1 MIWQRVEDYGWDA
14 EDRAYIYLAD
24 KRLYRRTDPPPPPEP
39 KAKPKKNSKKAR
51 ASLRASKRRKLSE
64 PAESEHDATPEVE
77 ESITIIEK
85 EDDGFGG
92 MVWEC
97 VAITLEEFTALAS
110 SMEKT
115 RDPNEKAL
123 RKRIIEEILPDL
135 EKVEEKRKQKAA
147 LAEKELLVL
156 EKLATAKRS
165 SRIRGKVEQQKHD
178 EEQRE
183 AERKKA
189 ADLVMA
195 KKEQAKWMKLE
206 KERESRMIT
215 REQRLKEREVR
226 RILHEEELANL
237 SEDGKK
243 LETGE
248 SRLSERHLKAEIE
261 RKKQELEDLAE
272 EEDWIFD
279 CICGAYGQID
289 DGTHSIAC
297 EKCNIWQHSK
307 CVGVS
312 EEEAERTEFEFICT
326 TCVRRAK
333 DAERAKTQPPIKI
346 KLNRPGSSSSSGLPK
361 ENGGSPTG
369 LLPSTS
375 NGTSDIQA
383 SPTKPRQQLPLPFD
397 SPPKKKLPQM
407 ASWQTSS
414 IPSMKDVQ
422 AQQAPSEPSMGPS
435 LRETVEPP
443 TSAPQAPLG
452 RTDPYSSYSTNG
464 SNSTPQQSFSHP
476 SGSHAFS
483 SPHPQ
488 SPINLPPP
496 SQNKVYQFVN
506 GNNQYNHNGSGESS
520 QVQGTPLHSASQG
533 YSGARPGSSD
543 GGYRRNSVT
552 MPSPLASAP
561 ILAPGIQT
569 PAPAFHPSG
578 SPAGSVHLPP
588 NSSPPTSQDVPTDST
603 LPPSST
609 GISPTKHSPPR
620 ITSNGHLGSATPSM
634 LPPVASLSPTSHFQ
648 DLTPPVKTS
657 SDGSWNRPTGQGIAG
672 QGSSF

>member
-1 MIWQRVEDYGWDA
+1 MEDGDA
-14 EDRAYIYLAD
+14 
-24 KRLYRRTDPPPPPEP
+24 
-39 KAKPKKNSKKAR
+39 
-51 ASLRASKRRKLSE
+51 
-64 PAESEHDATPEVE
+64 
-77 ESITIIEK
+77 TIIEK
-85 EDDGFGG
+85 EDDGLGG
-92 MVWEC
+92 MIWEC
-97 VAITLEEFTALAS
+97 VAITLEEYTTLAS
-110 SMEKT
+110 SMEKS

-189 ADLVMA
+189 ADIVMA

-243 LETGE
+243 IETGE
-248 SRLSERHLKAEIE
+248 GRLSERHLKAEIE
-261 RKKQELEDLAE
+261 RKKQELEELAD

-312 EEEAERTEFEFICT
+312 EAEAERTEFEFICT

-346 KLNRPGSSSSSGLPK
+346 KLNRPGSSSSAGAPK
-361 ENGGSPTG
+361 ENGSPTA
-369 LLPSTS
+369 LMQSTS
-375 NGTSDIQA
+375 NGTSDFQP
-383 SPTKPRQQLPLPFD
+383 SPTKPRQQLPLPFH
-397 SPPKKKLPQM
+397 SPQKKNLPQM
-407 ASWQTSS
+407 ASWQTGSTT
-414 IPSMKDVQ
+414 PSPKYTQ
-422 AQQAPSEPSMGPS
+422 TQQGPSEPSLSQVLNGAVKP
-435 LRETVEPP
+435 T
-443 TSAPQAPLG
+443 TSAPSASFGQ
-452 RTDPYSSYSTNG
+452 TETYSSFPTNG
-464 SNSTPQQSFSHP
+464 SASTPQQSFSRP
-476 SGSHAFS
+476 LGVHAFS

-496 SQNKVYQFVN
+496 SQPKVYQFVN
-506 GNNQYNHNGSGESS
+506 GNNQYNHNNTGISS
-520 QVQGTPLHSASQG
+520 QAQGTPLNLASQAYG
-533 YSGARPGSSD
+533 GARPGSSD

-561 ILAPGIQT
+561 ILAPGVQT
-569 PAPAFHPSG
+569 PAPESTFRPSG
-578 SPAGSVHLPP
+578 SPTGSVHLPP
-588 NSSPPTSQDVPTDST
+588 NSSPPTSQD
-603 LPPSST
+603 LPADLTFPSSST

-620 ITSNGHLGSATPSM
+620 ITSNGHLSSTTPSM
-634 LPPVASLSPTSHFQ
+634 LPPVASLSPSSHFQ
-648 DLTPPVKTS
+648 DLTPPVKAS
-657 SDGSWNRPTGQGIAG
+657 SDGSWNRPNGQGIAG